1 MRKAFDVINFEIL
14 LSKLNLYGCHSS
26 TINWFKSYISKRSQF
41 VINDEYTSETLFTSN
56 GVPQGS
62 ILGPLLFILY
72 INDFP
77 LCAPNASVHMYADDS
92 NLDRN
97 GKSIKEVETLLTK
110 DLADIEKWC
119 YDSRLIINANK
130 TESMLIT
137 TSQRARLNDMCT
149 LNLLL
154 ENVPLS
160 CTNKMKILGVTL
172 DDRLKFDHHINDICT
187 KISRLSGMLWRI
199 KDFIPH
205 STKILFY
212 NSHILPMNYYCI
224 NVWGHCSNCH
234 LERIYK
240 MQKRVLRIITD
251 DYNSDAQVLFNQL
264 KIMTVYERVEFK
276 TAMLVYKCLNETTP
290 GYLQSIFEFSGTDHN
305 YNLRNVGINLKL
317 PKPNTEL
324 YRKSFCYAGAA
335 VWNNLPM
342 YIKDSL
348 HSPFNMFKSC
358 LKCYIFSKPGLS

>member
-77 LCAPNASVHMYADDS
+77 LCVPNASVHMYADDS

-119 YDSRLIINANK
+119 YDSHLIVNANK
-130 TESMLIT
+130 TEYMLIT

-172 DDRLKFDHHINDICT
+172 DDRLKFDRHINDICT

-205 STKILFY
+205 NTKILFY
-212 NSHILPMNYYCI
+212 NKLKQRQPFKIHI
-224 NVWGHCSNCH
+224 
-234 LERIYK
+234 
-240 MQKRVLRIITD
+240 
-251 DYNSDAQVLFNQL
+251 
-264 KIMTVYERVEFK
+264 
-276 TAMLVYKCLNETTP
+276 
-290 GYLQSIFEFSGTDHN
+290 
-305 YNLRNVGINLKL
+305 
-317 PKPNTEL
+317 
-324 YRKSFCYAGAA
+324 
-335 VWNNLPM
+335 
-342 YIKDSL
+342 
-348 HSPFNMFKSC
+348 
-358 LKCYIFSKPGLS
+358 